1 MASQVSLGDVPPG
14 GSLVYFAQNY
24 LLGQTYTNI
33 PYIHVIGFTHAMEAK
48 YTCCHGNN
56 CVIVW
61 IKLDMYTLYLLLQ

>member
-33 PYIHVIGFTHAMEAK
+33 PYIHVIG
-48 YTCCHGNN
+48 YPCNGS
-56 CVIVW
+56 
-61 IKLDMYTLYLLLQ
+61 